1 MEKYII
7 VTTKEWNIRQYY
19 LSKPK
24 KGKNWYIISD
34 PKKLTFKY
42 INSIK
47 PKYIFFPHWSKKV
60 KKKIIS
66 NFECIGFHETN
77 VPYGRGGSPI
87 QNLIIRNHKKTFV
100 TAIQMIDKLD
110 AGPVYLKSPLLLNGS
125 AQHIFERASK
135 IIFKM
140 IKIIIKNNFK
150 LIAQKGKVVKFKR
163 RTVKQSVIPKNI
175 TSLKEL
181 FNRIRMLD
189 AHSYPT
195 AFINYG
201 NLKIEFTNAKINKN
215 NLDVNANLRFTLKNK

>member
-1 MEKYII
+1 MEQK
-7 VTTKEWNIRQYY
+7 
-19 LSKPK
+19 S
-24 KGKNWYIISD
+24 
-34 PKKLTFKY
+34 
-42 INSIK
+42 
-47 PKYIFFPHWSKKV
+47 